1 MTPQQTTPATMVA
14 PGQWRLFSGPEA
26 EVSTAGFH
34 ACRERAAHLEDPAH
48 QPRLQAAAALVVVA
62 ATMAADRD
70 PAVTGR
76 EATVSDLGCGDG
88 GLLSLLVTPPAVR
101 DTAGAATGRAWMEPI
116 GDAWGYDFVP
126 ANQEGWAE
134 RDVPATQ
141 ADVFGKDA
149 DQIRVG
155 DIAVV
160 TEVLEHLT
168 APHAAAAWIATRG
181 ARWLVASSP
190 LDEHPGNTDPVHA
203 WAFTPTGYARMLTGA
218 GWRLIHHAPVG
229 RYQLVLATT
238 LPPGPGAVAG
248 G

>member
-1 MTPQQTTPATMVA
+1 VTRVPAALVA

-26 EVSTAGFH
+26 AVSTAGFH

-48 QPRLQAAAALVVVA
+48 RPRLQAAAALVVVA

-70 PAVTGR
+70 PAVTSR
-76 EATVSDLGCGDG
+76 EGKEAAVSDLGCGDG
-88 GLLSLLVTPPAVR
+88 GLLSLLATTPGPGSA
-101 DTAGAATGRAWMEPI
+101 GRAWMPPI
-116 GDAWGYDFVP
+116 GDAWGYDFAP
-126 ANQEGWAE
+126 ANQAGWAE
-134 RDVPATQ
+134 RGVPAEL
-141 ADVFGKDA
+141 ADVFGADA
-149 DQIRVG
+149 DWVRVG

-168 APHAAAAWIATRG
+168 DPHAAAAWIAERG

-190 LDEHPGNTDPVHA
+190 LDEHPGNADPVHA
-203 WAFTPTGYARMLTGA
+203 WAFTPGGYAALLTGA

-238 LPPGPGAVAG
+238 LPPDPGPGAG
-248 G
+248 GG